1 MKEDL
6 LWQEFVKT
14 GSVADYLAYCQVKT
28 QKEQSSEVYNRRF
41 DNQRNACRR
50 K

>member
-6 LWQEFVKT
+6 LWEAFIKT

-28 QKEQSSEVYNRRF
+28 EKEQGSEVCNRRF
-41 DNQRNACRR
+41 DNQRNTCRG